1 MSSDASPEK
10 NPLPPGPLPAPI
22 EGSSAVENTA
32 MTPDELAEAKRYG
45 RRELACG
52 LIDKALDLVFL
63 SVAAF
68 LLARPIDGW
77 LQGFGLL
84 KNSDTLRL
92 AAMFVCVTLLH
103 LAVSFP
109 LSCYSGFL
117 LEHQFQLSNLTF
129 FGWLWRY
136 VKLHAVGLILG
147 TALFTG
153 LYWLIWLTGPWW
165 WLAAAGAFFLVS
177 VILGQLAPVLFLP
190 LFYKIKRLDAPELA
204 ERIARL
210 AEGTGLAIEGVYR
223 IDLSVETKKA
233 NAMLA
238 GLGRT
243 RRVLLGDTLLDGFT
257 PDEIAVVFAH
267 EIGHHVHRHLRKL
280 IFTGILSSLAVFW
293 LCDRSIVWFLS
304 AGGERPDYAH
314 LPVWTLPLIVLV
326 LTFLTLL
333 LGPLQNLVSRRF
345 ERQSDRYALQR
356 TANPAAFR
364 SAFQKLARL
373 NKDDP
378 DPPRLEVILFHGHP
392 PIGQRLAMAE
402 ENPSVMP

>member
-1 MSSDASPEK
+1 MNSDVPQEKTCPQPDPLLDQPAEPEAK
-10 NPLPPGPLPAPI
+10 
-22 EGSSAVENTA
+22 TA
-32 MTPDELAEAKRYG
+32 EMTPDELAEAKRYG

-52 LIDKALDLVFL
+52 LIDKAVDVAFL
-63 SVAAF
+63 AVAAF
-68 LLARPIDGW
+68 LLAKPLDAW
-77 LQGFGLL
+77 LDHVGLL

-92 AAMFVCVTLLH
+92 LALFVCITALH

-109 LSCYSGFL
+109 LSFYSGFL

-129 FGWLWRY
+129 WGWLWRY
-136 VKLHAVGLILG
+136 AKLHAVGLALG
-147 TALFTG
+147 MALFAG
-153 LYWLIWLTGPWW
+153 FFWLIWLTGPWW

-204 ERIARL
+204 ERIAQL

-223 IDLSVETKKA
+223 IELSAETKKA

-267 EIGHHVHRHLRKL
+267 EIGHHVYRHVRKMIL
-280 IFTGILSSLAVFW
+280 WGILYSVAGFW
-293 LCDRSIVWFLS
+293 ICDRLVHWFVN
-304 AGGERPDYAH
+304 GGTVPLDYAH
-314 LPVWTLPLIVLV
+314 LPVWTLPFFTFV
-326 LTFLTLL
+326 LTVFFLL
-333 LGPLQNLVSRRF
+333 LGPLQNLVSRRY
-345 ERQSDRYALQR
+345 ERQSDRYALDR
-356 TANPAAFR
+356 SGNPAAFR
-364 SAFQKLARL
+364 TAFQKLARL

-392 PIGQRLAMAE
+392 PIGERLAMAE
-402 ENPSVMP
+402 EHHT